1 MKFQHVEKSIAPS
14 INNEALYYL
23 NKMSYQ
29 LNQIILIHGESLM
42 WQCMIFIQRVIWVF
56 VLSPDQFLRVKKKVD
71 HLKLGMPEGNMYCLY
86 IQYSQKA
93 SNNLVLI
100 KLYLIKIGIFM
111 IT

>member
-1 MKFQHVEKSIAPS
+1 
-14 INNEALYYL
+14 
-23 NKMSYQ
+23 
-29 LNQIILIHGESLM
+29 
-42 WQCMIFIQRVIWVF
+42 MIFIQRVIWVF

-100 KLYLIKIGIFM
+100 KLYLIKNRDIYDYINQILHVIAVFINVIINCIKVARGFTACEKTYPEILSA
-111 IT
+111 